1 MVNITCV
8 FHSPSKSYTIAVEYN
23 TLIVCI
29 RYSGT
34 RGVMR
39 HFDFMRNRTL
49 RIVNL
54 EKLFA
59 AKRIRLNEYV
69 AIQIV
74 RHILI

>member
-8 FHSPSKSYTIAVEYN
+8 FHSPSKLYAIAGKYN

-29 RYSGT
+29 RYFGT

-39 HFDFMRNRTL
+39 HFDFIRNRTL

-59 AKRIRLNEYV
+59 AKRIRLNEYT
-69 AIQIV
+69 AMQSV